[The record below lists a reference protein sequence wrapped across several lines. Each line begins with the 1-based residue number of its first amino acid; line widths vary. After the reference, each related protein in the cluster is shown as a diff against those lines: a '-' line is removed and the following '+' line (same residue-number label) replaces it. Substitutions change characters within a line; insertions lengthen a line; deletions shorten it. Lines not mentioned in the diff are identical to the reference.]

1 MSARSQAGY
10 LAYRARQR
18 YQVNR
23 RETRI
28 LLAAVV
34 ITVIPVVVLALLTGT
49 GLLLALIAGLSG
61 LVAGLVLTACLL
73 LVTGRR
79 PE

>member
-1 MSARSQAGY
+1 MSRARLLMA
-10 LAYRARQR
+10 RARQW
-18 YQVNR
+18 YQANR
-23 RETRI
+23 REIRT
-28 LLAAVV
+28 LLTAVV